1 MPENQS
7 ASLLQDIRIDL
18 DIAISQLTAF
28 NIYVDSECDDSH
40 LSNCMIGLTQSLSS
54 ISSRLKSLAIA
65 PSVTLEGS
73 TNGI

>member
-1 MPENQS
+1 MPEKQ
-7 ASLLQDIRIDL
+7 ATSLLQDIRIDL

-28 NIYVDSECDDSH
+28 NIYIDAECEDSH

-65 PSVTLEGS
+65 PSVTLEDR
-73 TNGI
+73 TNG